1 MNVCFLYYSRDLQ
14 HVPSSFIVGVSKS
27 LWILSPDS
35 CIFLCVVGWGL
46 DVSGLLRA
54 VFLGGQAQPG
64 VFKSDKGWLD
74 GAGHLQVSSE
84 AQFTL
89 N

>member
-1 MNVCFLYYSRDLQ
+1 M
-14 HVPSSFIVGVSKS
+14 PSPFIVGVSKS
-27 LWILSPDS
+27 LLILSPDS
-35 CIFLCVVGWGL
+35 CIFFFFFVVGWGL
-46 DVSGLLRA
+46 DVSGSLRT

-64 VFKSDKGWLD
+64 VFKSDKGWVD

-89 N
+89 S